1 MSLAFH
7 LSNALYLV
15 SYAVKE
21 ILWLRLVTVL
31 ANIITLSAIAGMSP
45 SPPLATYAWQGVFFV
60 INLAR
65 LVQLIHERRPVRL
78 SAELQRLS
86 VGRFR
91 HLRPRELVRLVAVG
105 EVTDHAA
112 GERVIRRGEPLAA
125 LAIVLAGTA
134 RVERDDAATVELADG
149 AFLGELAYLTGRA
162 PAADVVAA
170 TPLKVVRWPSPAL
183 RAYLGAHPEVR
194 TVVQAVLAADL
205 ADKLRGRA

>member
-1 MSLAFH
+1 VSLAFH

-21 ILWLRLVTVL
+21 ILWLRLIAVL
-31 ANIITLSAIAGMSP
+31 ANVMTLAAIAASP
-45 SPPLATYAWQGVFFV
+45 SPPLETYAWQGVFFV
-60 INLAR
+60 INVAR
-65 LVQLIHERRPVRL
+65 LVQLVRERRPVRL

-86 VGRFR
+86 AGRFR

-105 EVTDHAA
+105 EVTDHAV
-112 GERVIRRGEPLAA
+112 GECVIRRGEPLGT

-134 RVERDDAATVELADG
+134 RVERDDATTVELADG

-170 TPLKVVRWPSPAL
+170 TALRVVRWPSPAL
-183 RAYLGAHPEVR
+183 RAYLEERPEVR
-194 TVVQAVLAADL
+194 TAVQVVLAADL